1 MKKTRFRAFFNSQ
14 YFLLLRRFRD
24 LPENFRLLDRQFRE
38 HFAVQANFFLCEL
51 ADKPAVGDTL
61 FSGRRVDPDVPELPE
76 IALALFPAADGV
88 HTGVHHRFH
97 GGAIIGLAVGYKAL
111 GALDYLFAP
120 GSFLYSSFDSRHM
133 G

>member
-76 IALALFPAADGV
+76 IALALFPAADSV
-88 HTGVHHRFH
+88 HASMHHRFH
-97 GGAIIGLAVGYKAL
+97 CRAVIRLAVGYKAL
-111 GALDYLFAP
+111 GALDYLFTP
-120 GSFLYSSFDSRHM
+120 GPLLYASFDSGHCF
-133 G
+133 